1 MIEWSPQLSCGD
13 INMTF
18 LQSFTET
25 EDAGPDLLQTPSA
38 KESAEGLLQTVESML
53 QGSYTRSESAED
65 WWSRFS
71 DYYRFLKIDPA
82 TRVAFASRL
91 DWLFCQHGE
100 TAWPGVRQK
109 LDVAIR
115 EIS

>member
-1 MIEWSPQLSCGD
+1 MKSLLSCGH

-18 LQSFTET
+18 LQSFSET
-25 EDAGPDLLQTPSA
+25 EEGGPDVLQSTSA

-53 QGSYTRSESAED
+53 QNSYTRSESAED

-71 DYYRFLKIDPA
+71 DYYRLLNIDAA
-82 TRVAFASRL
+82 TRTAFASRL

-100 TAWPGVRQK
+100 TAWPG
-109 LDVAIR
+109 IR
-115 EIS
+115 RTLELGSSELV

>member
-1 MIEWSPQLSCGD
+1 MKSLLSCGH

-18 LQSFTET
+18 LQSFSGTE
-25 EDAGPDLLQTPSA
+25 EGGSDVLQSAGPTA
-38 KESAEGLLQTVESML
+38 KESTEGLLQTVESML
-53 QGSYTRSESAED
+53 QNSYTRSESAED
-65 WWSRFS
+65 WWRRFS

-82 TRVAFASRL
+82 TRIALASRL

-109 LDVAIR
+109 LDIAIR
-115 EIS
+115 EHS

>member
-1 MIEWSPQLSCGD
+1 MKSLLSCGH

-18 LQSFTET
+18 LQSFSET
-25 EDAGPDLLQTPSA
+25 EEGGPDVLQSTSA

-53 QGSYTRSESAED
+53 QSSYTCGESAED
-65 WWSRFS
+65 WWNRFS
-71 DYYRFLKIDPA
+71 HYYRFLDIDLA
-82 TRVAFASRL
+82 TRIAFASRL

-109 LDVAIR
+109 LDITIR
-115 EIS
+115 ALS

>member
-1 MIEWSPQLSCGD
+1 MKSLLSCGH

-18 LQSFTET
+18 LQSFSET
-25 EDAGPDLLQTPSA
+25 EEGGPDVLQSTSA

-53 QGSYTRSESAED
+53 QNSYTRSESAED
-65 WWSRFS
+65 WWNRFS
-71 DYYRFLKIDPA
+71 HYYRFLDIDLA
-82 TRVAFASRL
+82 TRIAFASRL

-109 LDVAIR
+109 LDITIR
-115 EIS
+115 ALS